1 MGTVEQRNGIWR
13 LSLEQIVPFV
23 KPERRD
29 SAVYSTTTSFSLRC
43 RHAKKAGQETLLS
56 TGAFSCRHSVPQ
68 STTPRSLMT

>member
-29 SAVYSTTTSFSLRC
+29 SAVYSTTRVAAPSHHRI
-43 RHAKKAGQETLLS
+43 TLLW
-56 TGAFSCRHSVPQ
+56 GGR
-68 STTPRSLMT
+68 R